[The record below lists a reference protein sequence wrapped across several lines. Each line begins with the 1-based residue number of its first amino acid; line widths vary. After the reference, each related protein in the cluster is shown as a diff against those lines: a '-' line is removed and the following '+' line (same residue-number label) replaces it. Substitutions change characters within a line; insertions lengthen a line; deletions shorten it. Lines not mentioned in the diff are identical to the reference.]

1 MKSERNDNIESL
13 CIEIAKQLDELDK
26 MDIEKPFDESEIDV
40 SVDLTTKLN
49 KSNDDIEKQ
58 SNILKHTNGITLI
71 MLDDYITVKHNDN
84 YIGQINNQD
93 LETILTALDIKYIV
107 N

>member
-49 KSNDDIEKQ
+49 KSNDDIEK
-58 SNILKHTNGITLI
+58 
-71 MLDDYITVKHNDN
+71 
-84 YIGQINNQD
+84 
-93 LETILTALDIKYIV
+93 
-107 N
+107 